1 MTPFSVDSYKSR
13 TTLSLNFIYHDVTC
27 TFFITLSPRFYT
39 FFVFPGMLWKAI
51 PIMKSHSN
59 WRFNFYHK
67 SIIKNYNNCTTIQN
81 NKVGILV
88 TSQNQVNVLIY
99 AQGSKKI
106 GPVGR
111 QNKKNIIW
119 FLRVGIFLK
128 IIFRIAGTE
137 EICFLV
143 LDICIS
149 LLCFISIFFQKAQNK
164 RFKKNPLVKSLWY
177 YFFVFA

>member
-1 MTPFSVDSYKSR
+1 MTLFSVDSYKSR
-13 TTLSLNFIYHDVTC
+13 ATLSLNFIYHDVTC
-27 TFFITLSPRFYT
+27 AFFITLSPRFYT
-39 FFVFPGMLWKAI
+39 CFVFPGMLWKAI

-67 SIIKNYNNCTTIQN
+67 SIIKNYNNCTTIQH
-81 NKVGILV
+81 NKVAILV

-99 AQGSKKI
+99 TQGSKKI

-119 FLRVGIFLK
+119 FLRVRIFLK
-128 IIFRIAGTE
+128 IIFRIAGAE
-137 EICFLV
+137 EKCFLV
-143 LDICIS
+143 LD
-149 LLCFISIFFQKAQNK
+149 FVQKAQNK
-164 RFKKNPLVKSLWY
+164 RFKKSQFVKCLWY